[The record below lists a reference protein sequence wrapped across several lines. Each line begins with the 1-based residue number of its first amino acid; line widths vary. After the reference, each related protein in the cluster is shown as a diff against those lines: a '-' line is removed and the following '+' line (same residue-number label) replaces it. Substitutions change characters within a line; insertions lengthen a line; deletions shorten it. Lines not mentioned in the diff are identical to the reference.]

1 VQKAPRIIVKRSPLA
16 KLRSGPPKR
25 LCGGGAYGR
34 SSTSMDCISNAA
46 EAAAQRQSAVSCQ
59 VWLAAGLLQLAR
71 LAGGRR
77 ESSGGPPLALGRL
90 LSSAAAAWP
99 LLAAGPL
106 YHMDEAAHSR
116 TSGCATWDSPAACY
130 RWLLLCCPLLTPRP
144 A

>member
-1 VQKAPRIIVKRSPLA
+1 
-16 KLRSGPPKR
+16 
-25 LCGGGAYGR
+25 
-34 SSTSMDCISNAA
+34 MDCISNAA

-130 RWLLLCCPLLTPRP
+130 RWLLLLLPSFSNAAPWCLVLFHFEPSKAEAFGRNHTQKS
-144 A
+144 